1 MDKEKDKKT
10 LAWIGGGL
18 VAGLIAMSLA
28 SAKKPPEEGAYVVG
42 VSNIN
47 VVKI

>member
-1 MDKEKDKKT
+1 MKKDKNT

-18 VAGLIAMSLA
+18 IAGLIAIGLA
-28 SAKKPPEEGAYVVG
+28 SAKKPPEEEGYVVG

-47 VVKI
+47 VIKK

>member
-1 MDKEKDKKT
+1 MKKNKKT
-10 LAWIGGGL
+10 MAWIGGGL

-28 SAKKPPEEGAYVVG
+28 SAKKQPEEGAYVVG

-47 VVKI
+47 VIKI